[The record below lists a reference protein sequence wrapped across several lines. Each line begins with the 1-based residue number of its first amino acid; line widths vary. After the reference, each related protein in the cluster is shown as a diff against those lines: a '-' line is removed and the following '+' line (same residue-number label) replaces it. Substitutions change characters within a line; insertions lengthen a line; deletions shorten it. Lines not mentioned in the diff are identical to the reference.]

1 MWTFCWL
8 FPKGGV
14 KTIDG
19 AGRKCTLFVLSDM
32 PEGKYGTKFDKD
44 QTLPAGKSYIKA
56 TVK

>member
-14 KTIDG
+14 KTIEG

-32 PEGKYGTKFDKD
+32 PEGKYGTKFDND